1 MITNASQSYFTIS
14 EKGLEYS
21 PFDQSALLLYE
32 TNSDSISSCA
42 LECHALRVCRIFN
55 YDGET
60 NYCGLFEGEIG
71 ATGVMVTSGSFQSVY
86 GSIELDSQ
94 DFVAYDLSCSF
105 CQDSQFLTC
114 INALCQCQF
123 HTYFDGSICRSQKLE
138 YGFCNNHVQC
148 RQDLGL
154 ICQANMQCGCWY
166 PIERI
171 RFCYKRIVH
180 FLFSDNANS
189 NTTTVFSTNT
199 STSSAISN
207 V

>member
-1 MITNASQSYFTIS
+1 MVNSYHHLDFLIYYIVITVSFEMITNASESYFTIS

-60 NYCGLFEGEIG
+60 NYCDLFEGEIG

-94 DFVAYDLSCSF
+94 DFVAYGLSCSS
-105 CQDSQFLTC
+105 CQDSRFLTC

-154 ICQANMQCGCWY
+154 ICQANMQCGC
-166 PIERI
+166 
-171 RFCYKRIVH
+171 
-180 FLFSDNANS
+180 
-189 NTTTVFSTNT
+189 
-199 STSSAISN
+199 
-207 V
+207 